1 MPLDFVGVFP
11 LFLSFSGGGVE
22 YSLSNAQMDLIQEYF
37 SNRPFNLHHDAMLLP
52 RPESFRMLF
61 SCANQGFCYLNLAG
75 ITEFKYKRTNEKDS
89 GHSSQMTPSCKWPIF
104 QPVSPSFYMGVPR
117 GWGGGGGD
125 RCASSSIDHRTL
137 EMLVSESLLEGERPN
152 VFYFSLKIFQN

>member
-1 MPLDFVGVFP
+1 MPSDCVGVFP
-11 LFLSFSGGGVE
+11 FFLFLRGEGGQKKARATPKQASFRSIFPIGH
-22 YSLSNAQMDLIQEYF
+22 
-37 SNRPFNLHHDAMLLP
+37 LHDDVTLLP

-89 GHSSQMTPSCKWPIF
+89 GHSSQMTPSCIWPIF

-117 GWGGGGGD
+117 GRGGGGGGI

-137 EMLVSESLLEGERPN
+137 ETLVSESLLEGERPN

>member
-1 MPLDFVGVFP
+1 MPLEFVGVLP
-11 LFLSFSGGGVE
+11 LFLFFSGGG
-22 YSLSNAQMDLIQEYF
+22 ARIQPKQ
-37 SNRPFNLHHDAMLLP
+37 RPDQTSFRSIFQIGHLHDDIMLLP

-61 SCANQGFCYLNLAG
+61 SCANQGFSYLNLAG

-89 GHSSQMTPSCKWPIF
+89 GHSSQMTPSCIWPIF

-117 GWGGGGGD
+117 GRGGGGGGD

-137 EMLVSESLLEGERPN
+137 EMLVSESLLESERPN